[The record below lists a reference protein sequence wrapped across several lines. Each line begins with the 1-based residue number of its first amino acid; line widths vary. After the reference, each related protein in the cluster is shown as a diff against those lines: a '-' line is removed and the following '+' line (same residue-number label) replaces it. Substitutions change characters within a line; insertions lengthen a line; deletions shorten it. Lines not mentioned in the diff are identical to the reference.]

1 MRIGQLSEDYFI
13 SGQVEPEHVAML
25 AEKGFKTILC
35 NRPDGEE
42 FRQPTAE
49 EIAAAAEEHG
59 MTFVH
64 LPVLSSGVQPQNVED
79 FKAKFADLEAPI
91 LAYCRSGARSAM
103 LFQLYDAE

>member
-1 MRIGQLSEDYFI
+1 MRIGQLSEDFFI
-13 SGQVEPEHVAML
+13 SGQIEPEHVPML
-25 AEKGFKTILC
+25 AEQGFRTIVC

-42 FRQPTAE
+42 YRQPTAA

-59 MTFVH
+59 MKFEH
-64 LPVLSSGVQPQNVED
+64 IPVLSSGVQPQDFEN
-79 FKAKFADLEAPI
+79 FKAKYDEFEAPI

>member
-1 MRIGQLSEDYFI
+1 MRIGQLSEDFFI
-13 SGQVEPEHVAML
+13 SGQVEPEHVPKL
-25 AEKGFKTILC
+25 AEQGFKTIVC

-42 FRQPTAE
+42 FRQPTAG

-59 MTFVH
+59 MKFVH
-64 LPVLSSGVQPQNVED
+64 IPVLSSGVQMQDFEN
-79 FKAKFADLEAPI
+79 FKAKYDDFEAPI